1 MGFKQEYNSLINE
14 QSNKKPVVGYIGR
27 FNPPTINHYKTY
39 QYLVKKYG
47 KDNVY
52 ILTSNKTD
60 KKRSP
65 FDFEGRKK
73 IWMGMFGIPKDK
85 IVQTKMPYIPKELFD
100 TKKISGDTPFIAAV
114 GEKDSTRLKNFV
126 DYEGQ
131 VTSNKD
137 LTGWSEDVHER
148 AKIHAYYDV
157 TPMMTTK
164 FDGDIISGTTVRNI
178 FKSSDEDKK
187 IELFKSLYNKY
198 DKSIFN
204 FIKDKING
212 I

>member
-1 MGFKQEYNSLINE
+1 MQFKSIYENV
-14 QSNKKPVVGYIGR
+14 KDKRPVVGYIGR
-27 FNPPTINHYKTY
+27 FQPFHKNHYDTY
-39 QYLVKKYG
+39 SYLVKKYG

-52 ILTSNKTD
+52 ILTSDKTD
-60 KKRSP
+60 KKKSP
-65 FDFEGRKK
+65 FNFKDKLK
-73 IWMGMFGIPKDK
+73 VINMFGIPKDK

-164 FDGDIISGTTVRNI
+164 FDGDIISGTTVREI

-198 DKSIFN
+198 DKGIFN
-204 FIKDKING
+204 FIQDKING

>member
-1 MGFKQEYNSLINE
+1 MQFKSIYENV
-14 QSNKKPVVGYIGR
+14 KDKRPVVGYIGR
-27 FNPPTINHYKTY
+27 FQPFHKNHYDTY
-39 QYLVKKYG
+39 SYLVKKYG

-52 ILTSNKTD
+52 ILTSDKTD
-60 KKRSP
+60 KKKSP
-65 FDFEGRKK
+65 FNFKDKLK
-73 IWMGMFGIPKDK
+73 VINMFGIPKDK

-137 LTGWSEDVHER
+137 LTGWSEGVHER
-148 AKIHAYYDV
+148 AKIHAYYDI

-178 FKSSDEDKK
+178 FKSNDEDKK

-198 DKSIFN
+198 NKGIFN